1 MRRNGFVIMLKLFS
15 LIESF
20 TFVLIL
26 AVINGSLGN
35 LLAMGVT
42 IFASLGVAKALG
54 ENIIMSYG
62 LIITLVVVSGVL
74 RGILRY
80 IEQYSNHYI
89 AFKLLAILRDK
100 IFKILRILAP
110 AKLEDKKKGSLIS
123 MLTADIETL
132 EVFYAHTIS
141 PIFIALLCST
151 SIIIFLS
158 FVSSIYYA
166 LLALA
171 FYIIIGII
179 IPIISSKLLKKD
191 GVTYRNEFSSFNAY
205 FLDSIKGLKEIILN
219 NGVKSRKENI
229 NRRTDKLLNET
240 KKMKNKSATSYAVV
254 ELTVSLCIVV
264 SIILGIVLMNY
275 DNLTIGKM
283 IIGTVTISSSFGPII
298 ALSSL
303 PSNLTNTFAS
313 ADRVIN
319 LINEK
324 PEVMDI
330 ENKKDFEFNDLE
342 INNLSFKYDN
352 NLVLNNINL
361 NVKKGEIVGIVGES
375 GCGKS
380 TILKLLLRFYNS
392 DGIKYNNIDI
402 NEINT
407 ESLYKN
413 VCMVSQNTYLFDDTI
428 MYNLKIAKDDAKEA
442 EIIEACKKASIHDF
456 IMSLPDGYNTK
467 VGPTLDNLSAG
478 EKQRIGLAR
487 SFLRGSNLILLDEV
501 TSNVDAI
508 NEGIILK
515 AIKEQKKDKA
525 IILVSHRQSTM
536 SIADRIYKIN
546 NGMIME

>member
-15 LIESF
+15 LIGSF

-26 AVINGSLGN
+26 AVLNGSLGN

-42 IFASLGVAKALG
+42 VFASLGVAKAFG
-54 ENIIMSYG
+54 ENIAVSYE
-62 LIITLVVVSGVL
+62 LIITLVVISGVL

-141 PIFIALLCST
+141 PIFIALICSIA
-151 SIIIFLS
+151 IIIFLS

-171 FYIIIGII
+171 FYLIIGII
-179 IPIISSKLLKKD
+179 LPSISSKLLKKD

-205 FLDSIKGLKEIILN
+205 FLDSIKGIKEIILN
-219 NGVKSRKENI
+219 NAIKSRKEEI
-229 NRRTDKLLNET
+229 NNKSTKLLKET
-240 KKMKNKSATSYAVV
+240 KIMKNKSATIYAVV
-254 ELTVSLCIVV
+254 ELLV
-264 SIILGIVLMNY
+264 SICIITSVILGIVLIN
-275 DNLTIGKM
+275 NNELTIGKM
-283 IIGTVTISSSFGPII
+283 IIGVVTISSSFGPII

-319 LINEK
+319 LVNEK

-330 ENKKDFEFNDLE
+330 KNKNDINFEKLE
-342 INNLSFKYDN
+342 INNLTFKYDN

-361 NVKKGEIVGIVGES
+361 NVNKGEIVGIVGES

-380 TILKLLLRFYNS
+380 TILKLLLRFYKS
-392 DGIKYNNIDI
+392 EGIKYNDIDI
-402 NEINT
+402 DDINT

-428 MYNLKIAKDDAKEA
+428 LYNLKIAKEDATID

-456 IMSLPDGYNTK
+456 IESLPNGYETK

-487 SFLRGSNLILLDEV
+487 SFLRGANLILLDEV

-515 AIKEQKKDKA
+515 AIKEQKDKTF
-525 IILVSHRQSTM
+525 ILVSHRQSTM
-536 SIADRIYKIN
+536 SVADRIYKIN
-546 NGMIME
+546 DGMILE